1 MAELWGAALGKAIKV
16 QPSDADGLDGVEK
29 HFAAGIG
36 PAWGRDLR
44 LVSME
49 HESSDAFLFLFFTKQ
64 PCAQMYEVFNH
75 QCFYGKGF
83 AFNDEEFEAQKKL
96 LGREPSS
103 YEDFVKTEVAAWTK
117 EH

>member
-1 MAELWGAALGKAIKV
+1 MHSF
-16 QPSDADGLDGVEK
+16 PFF
-29 HFAAGIG
+29 FAK
-36 PAWGRDLR
+36 L
-44 LVSME
+44 S
-49 HESSDAFLFLFFTKQ
+49 
-64 PCAQMYEVFNH
+64 CAQMYEVFNQ

-103 YEDFVKTEVAAWTK
+103 YEDFIKAEVAAWTK

>member
-1 MAELWGAALGKAIKV
+1 MAELWGAALGKTITV

-49 HESSDAFLFLFFTKQ
+49 HESSYTFFPLFFTKQ
-64 PCAQMYEVFNH
+64 SCAQMYEVFNQ

-83 AFNDEEFEAQKKL
+83 AFNDEDFEAQKRL

-103 YEDFVKTEVAAWTK
+103 YEDFVKAEVKAWTK

>member
-1 MAELWGAALGKAIKV
+1 MAQLWGAALGKAITV
-16 QPSDADGLDGVEK
+16 QASDADGLDGVEK

-44 LVSME
+44 LVSKE
-49 HESSDAFLFLFFTKQ
+49 HKWTRALFFLFFTKQ
-64 PCAQMYEVFNH
+64 SCAQMYEVFNH

-83 AFNDEEFEAQKKL
+83 AFNDEEFDAQRRL

-103 YEDFVKTEVAAWTK
+103 YEDFVKAEVAAWTQK
-117 EH
+117 Q